1 MSEPNTQDKIPFE
14 AHPLHDLYK
23 AGRQQWNRFM
33 AEYLNEQQKAKI
45 IERNATMAEDF
56 KAESTL
62 PFDQTQTFKKYMGRE
77 IDHLYPINFKN
88 YIFEGYIDFG
98 DCLFPEHTS
107 FENATF
113 SDSANFDNVA
123 FSGLTD
129 FNHATFSNS
138 AYFEKATF
146 SIYTSFNQT
155 IFSNNAYFE
164 SATFSGRAYFEKTT
178 FSKVAGFYHATFS
191 GRAYFEKTTFSKVA
205 GFYHATFSRF
215 VNFNHATF
223 SDLATFE
230 NATFSKLIDFNHA
243 TFDKTINFLNTEFK
257 SSAYFNNSTFKQNAP
272 KFHEAKLHQDTSFDK
287 ASWPQANEIQDRGIL
302 SDNQFAYN
310 RLTLEMNKQLRYE
323 DELFFFAKELETKR
337 QIYWLEKEWATWF
350 LNYLYHFVSGYGL
363 SIFKPFLSMALLF
376 MSMLFTNYFIL
387 NFSDKVVS
395 FEIIFRYTLIN
406 FSLGGPIL
414 QNHTVNNL
422 LNGLH
427 EPLILLD
434 AINSFASILIL
445 ICIFLVGLALR
456 NRFRIR

>member
-14 AHPLHDLYK
+14 AHPLYDLYK

-33 AEYLNEQQKAKI
+33 VEYLNEQQKEKI
-45 IERNATMAEDF
+45 IECNAIMAKDF
-56 KAESTL
+56 KAKSTL
-62 PFDQTQTFKKYMGRE
+62 PFDQIQAFKKYMDQE
-77 IDHLYPINFKN
+77 IDQSYCINFKN
-88 YIFEGYIDFG
+88 YLFEGYIDFG

-113 SDSANFDNVA
+113 SDSANFDKVA

-138 AYFEKATF
+138 AYFENATF
-146 SIYTSFNQT
+146 SGHAYFEKTT
-155 IFSNNAYFE
+155 FSNSAYFE
-164 SATFSGRAYFEKTT
+164 SATFSG
-178 FSKVAGFYHATFS
+178 H
-191 GRAYFEKTTFSKVA
+191 AYFEKTTFSKVA

-223 SDLATFE
+223 SGHAYFE
-230 NATFSKLIDFNHA
+230 KTTFSKVAGFYHA